1 MNTFEQEPIAQEA
14 NQKIELTT
22 DSIHS
27 LDTIWRWASF
37 FSILGFLGIAM
48 LVILGIAMVF
58 ILSAFDNG
66 MMGSSVKYIIMVV
79 YIVLG
84 AIYFYPILLLFR
96 FSRWTKKAIVNKS
109 SLDFSLALKNL
120 KGHFQYV
127 GIMTIIL
134 FALYFIIIIGVVA
147 FKAIA

>member
-1 MNTFEQEPIAQEA
+1 MNSFEQEPIASEA

-22 DSIHS
+22 DSINS

-37 FSILGFLGIAM
+37 FSILGFIGIAFIIIIGIVM
-48 LVILGIAMVF
+48 GVVFSTIDSSLGAGVGSLIMIIYIILG
-58 ILSAFDNG
+58 
-66 MMGSSVKYIIMVV
+66 VV
-79 YIVLG
+79 
-84 AIYFYPILLLFR
+84 YFYPILLLFR
-96 FSRWTKKAIVNKS
+96 FSRWTKKAIQNNS

-127 GIMTIIL
+127 GIMTIVV
-134 FALYFIIIIGVVA
+134 FALYFIIIIGFVV

>member
-1 MNTFEQEPIAQEA
+1 MNTFEQEPIAGEA

-22 DSIHS
+22 DSINS

-37 FSILGFLGIAM
+37 FSILGFIGIAFIIIIGIVM
-48 LVILGIAMVF
+48 GVVFSTIDSSLGAGVGSLIMIIYIILG
-58 ILSAFDNG
+58 
-66 MMGSSVKYIIMVV
+66 VV
-79 YIVLG
+79 
-84 AIYFYPILLLFR
+84 YFYPILLLFR
-96 FSRWTKKAIVNKS
+96 FSRWTKKAIQNNS

-127 GIMTIIL
+127 GIMTIVV
-134 FALYFIIIIGVVA
+134 FALYFIIIIGFVV

>member
-1 MNTFEQEPIAQEA
+1 MSTFEQEPIMSEA

-22 DSIHS
+22 DSINS

-37 FSILGFLGIAM
+37 FSILGFIGIAFIIIVGIVM
-48 LVILGIAMVF
+48 GVVFSTIDSSLGAGVGSLIMIIYIILG
-58 ILSAFDNG
+58 
-66 MMGSSVKYIIMVV
+66 VV
-79 YIVLG
+79 
-84 AIYFYPILLLFR
+84 YFYPILLLFR
-96 FSRWTKKAIVNKS
+96 FSRWTKKAIHNNS

-127 GIMTIIL
+127 GIMTIVV
-134 FALYFIIIIGVVA
+134 FALYFIIIIGFIV